1 MFQCYLDDSGTS
13 GLPIVTLAG
22 FAASKD
28 NWEELEPRLD
38 DVLNGYG
45 VPVFHAKEFHDT
57 KPPFKNWKRLKKRS
71 FADEL
76 FATSHGQIYGLST
89 TINRKD
95 FELAKKQQGGWDRM
109 SAIGVCFSAIMTR
122 IVTDPYIGIAVKT
135 HGVSFLVESGNRNNA
150 EIEQFFNRMAQHPTF
165 EGALRSISFVSKDS
179 CRAIQLADFFAFYS
193 RRHMRNQ
200 ARFSGKLALPACPF
214 ITTMEKHG
222 PIWECGGFGAPKTTE
237 GHLDKNLPDLA
248 ALTALTRKPIP

>member
-1 MFQCYLDDSGTS
+1 M
-13 GLPIVTLAG
+13 
-22 FAASKD
+22 
-28 NWEELEPRLD
+28 
-38 DVLNGYG
+38 LNGYG

-150 EIEQFFNRMAQHPTF
+150 ETTGALDERLHGRHDG
-165 EGALRSISFVSKDS
+165 GALRATGGS
-179 CRAIQLADFFAFYS
+179 L
-193 RRHMRNQ
+193 
-200 ARFSGKLALPACPF
+200 SGKLAASTP
-214 ITTMEKHG
+214 G
-222 PIWECGGFGAPKTTE
+222 NSRSRRR
-237 GHLDKNLPDLA
+237 KNRFDSTSSRPDSRAVTNDADLSGSNDP
-248 ALTALTRKPIP
+248 LTWSI

>member
-95 FELAKKQQGGWDRM
+95 FELATFRRK
-109 SAIGVCFSAIMTR
+109 IG
-122 IVTDPYIGIAVKT
+122 
-135 HGVSFLVESGNRNNA
+135 
-150 EIEQFFNRMAQHPTF
+150 
-165 EGALRSISFVSKDS
+165 
-179 CRAIQLADFFAFYS
+179 
-193 RRHMRNQ
+193 
-200 ARFSGKLALPACPF
+200 
-214 ITTMEKHG
+214 
-222 PIWECGGFGAPKTTE
+222 
-237 GHLDKNLPDLA
+237 
-248 ALTALTRKPIP
+248 